1 MNAIRPIHRTEDTVT
16 LRRADFDALIEAL
29 DDVED
34 TAALIAAGSR
44 EVEVGKQAARADHL
58 AVEFVLRL
66 VAGEH
71 PVRIWREH
79 RAVSSQTLA
88 ETAGISRSYIAEIEG
103 HKKPGSIAAYR
114 RMATALGVTVDDLVP
129 ARPR

>member
-1 MNAIRPIHRTEDTVT
+1 VNAIRPIHRTEDTVT

-34 TAALIAAGSR
+34 TAALNAAGSR
-44 EVEVGKQAARADHL
+44 EVKVGKQAARADHL
-58 AVEFVLRL
+58 AVEVVLRL

>member
-1 MNAIRPIHRTEDTVT
+1 VNAIRPIHRTEDTVT
-16 LRRADFDALIEAL
+16 LRRSDFDALIEAL

-58 AVEFVLRL
+58 AVELVLRL

>member
-1 MNAIRPIHRTEDTVT
+1 VNAIRPIHRTEDTVT
-16 LRRADFDALIEAL
+16 LRRSDFDALIETL

-58 AVEFVLRL
+58 AVELVLRL

>member
-16 LRRADFDALIEAL
+16 LRRSDFDALIEAL

-58 AVEFVLRL
+58 AVELVLRL

>member
-16 LRRADFDALIEAL
+16 LRRSDFDALIEAL
-29 DDVED
+29 DEVED

-44 EVEVGKQAARADHL
+44 EVKVGKQAARADHL
-58 AVEFVLRL
+58 AVEVVLRL

-79 RAVSSQTLA
+79 RAVSSQALA

>member
-1 MNAIRPIHRTEDTVT
+1 MNTIRPIHRTEDTVT
-16 LRRADFDALIEAL
+16 LRRSDFDALIEAL

-58 AVEFVLRL
+58 AVELVLRL

>member
-1 MNAIRPIHRTEDTVT
+1 VNAIRPIHRTEDTVT

>member
-16 LRRADFDALIEAL
+16 LRRSDFDALIETL

-58 AVEFVLRL
+58 AVELVLRL